1 MAAKA
6 RKGSNAFQRS
16 LSHFSDDQLNAL
28 AGFWSFTD
36 PPDAK
41 AACSRMLLAQ
51 KEYGWDK
58 SAVKEFGPIALGRN
72 LYALLPEDDWDEQP
86 LVGGNGRFA
95 LVSDLRLDN
104 RAELSRKLGITS
116 AESATFADS
125 DYLLRALERWGE
137 QTPEHLL
144 GDFAFAWFD
153 RTDSRLI
160 LARDPLGQRPLFWHQ
175 SAEFIAFASMPKGLH
190 SISQI
195 ARFPNI
201 EAVARLLGSGQQLG
215 AESFFAG
222 VKRVPPGHVLSI
234 TPTEQTSRRYWN
246 PQRQTLRFA
255 RLVDYVDAFR
265 AELDRAVSV
274 RLRTRKPSIAV
285 HLSGGWDSGAVAA
298 TTALLSPKQVMAFT
312 ATPSIGAATTDS
324 RNRFSNEWPLA
335 AAVAAR
341 HPSLQHFPVENNL
354 SSPLN
359 SLDRGVRDFER
370 PLFNLCNHGW
380 LAQIREAA
388 QARGAQV
395 LLSGEI
401 GNWSISA
408 GPIDLLSEY
417 RREHGWQAWWRAA
430 RGLTERGEAR
440 WRGILANS
448 FHGLLP
454 NDLWR
459 LLEPLSSGPST
470 DPIIRPEVVQKFLL
484 EVDNQTSDRFS
495 RTIEAYFQMDFGEYR
510 KGILGGWGI
519 DKRDPTSDVRLIEFC
534 LSLPTEML
542 LSADARRPLARA
554 ALSDRLPPQVINA
567 VGKGYQSAEW
577 HVSVGRDLKNVQ
589 ALVTRIAGDPVAA
602 SVIDV
607 DRLTKIVRN
616 WPSSGWEMGRTIAI
630 YRNALLQALTAGHFL
645 INASGRSSNREG

>member
-1 MAAKA
+1 
-6 RKGSNAFQRS
+6 
-16 LSHFSDDQLNAL
+16 
-28 AGFWSFTD
+28 
-36 PPDAK
+36 
-41 AACSRMLLAQ
+41 MLLAQ
-51 KEYGWDK
+51 KQYGWDK
-58 SAVKEFGPIALGRN
+58 SAIKEFGPIALGRN
-72 LYALLPEDDWDEQP
+72 LFALLPEDDWDDQP
-86 LVGGNGRFA
+86 LFGGEGRFA

-104 RAELSRKLGITS
+104 RAELSRELGLTS
-116 AESATFADS
+116 ADTGTFADS
-125 DYLLRALERWGE
+125 DYLLKALERWGE

-153 RTDSRLI
+153 RAESRLI
-160 LARDPLGQRPLFWHQ
+160 LARDPLGQRPLFWHR
-175 SAEFIAFASMPKGLH
+175 SAEFFAFASMPKGLH
-190 SISQI
+190 AISEI
-195 ARFPNI
+195 ARLPNI
-201 EAVARLLGSGQQLG
+201 EAVARLLGSGQQLED
-215 AESFFAG
+215 ESFFAG
-222 VKRVPPGHVLSI
+222 VQRVAPGHVLSI
-234 TPTEQTSRRYWN
+234 TPTGQTFRRYWN
-246 PQRQTLRFA
+246 PARQTLRFA
-255 RLVDYVDAFR
+255 RFDDYVDAYR

-298 TTALLSPKQVMAFT
+298 TTAMLSPKQVMAFT
-312 ATPSIGAATTDS
+312 ATPSIGAATTDP
-324 RNRFSNEWPLA
+324 RNCFSDEWPLA

-341 HPSLQHFPVENNL
+341 HPSLQHYRVENNL

-359 SLDRGVRDFER
+359 SLDQGIRDFER
-370 PLFNLCNHGW
+370 PLLNLCNHGW

-388 QARGAQV
+388 HARGAQV

-417 RREHGWQAWWRAA
+417 RKEQGWQAWWCAA
-430 RGLTERGEAR
+430 RGLTARGEAR
-440 WRGILANS
+440 WRGVLANS

-454 NDLWR
+454 KDLWR
-459 LLEPLSSGPST
+459 LLEPLSSGPGT
-470 DPIIRPEVVQKFLL
+470 NPIMRPEIIQKFLL
-484 EVDNQTSDRFS
+484 EGDDQASDRFS

-519 DKRDPTSDVRLIEFC
+519 DKRDPTADVRLIEFC
-534 LSLPTEML
+534 LSLPTNML

-554 ALSDRLPPQVINA
+554 ALSDRLPLQVINA
-567 VGKGYQSAEW
+567 LGKGYQSAEW
-577 HVSVGRDLKNVQ
+577 HISLGRDLKNVE
-589 ALVTRIAGDPVAA
+589 ALVTRIAGDPAAA

-645 INASGRSSNREG
+645 INASGRSSHREG